1 MFASPPFRLETLGRL
16 RLLAPNGEEERSLA
30 NRRHKLVLLTL
41 LAISR
46 KPISRDRLVDM
57 LWGDREE
64 ARARHSLS
72 DALSQIR
79 GALGQSAI
87 TSRQS
92 EVALSERAALR
103 IDLLELAD
111 AASAG
116 DSAGV
121 IRLYGAPF
129 FDGVHVDGSAEL
141 EHWVLAQRRGAEQLF
156 LRACR
161 KETERL
167 EIAGDWV
174 SLAEV
179 SARWLLHDPLDTTA
193 ARRHLS
199 AVARR
204 TPADPHASRDVR
216 AAFEVIAHRVRV
228 EHGLQV
234 DASVT
239 ACRDRLLQE
248 LSEVQVT
255 LSAPPRAPEAE
266 SSIASMPPSASQA
279 VASIPSTAH
288 GHRAA
293 PHRVRLLRWAVPA
306 AMIVLVVLA
315 VGVGPVRSMFIAD
328 RIETPAARAQQLVN
342 RALQGSAGAVSRNE
356 ALALLER
363 AIALDSTNATALRT
377 LALLLEGDG
386 TKREQVSAA
395 LTSAVALVDEVPAH
409 EREAILSSYHLLVTG
424 DYVQAAEHQR
434 AMLQLNSRDPDAWHD
449 LGMTYQYLG
458 DEARAAEAYRQALAF
473 DPSSAATWSNLVDAV
488 YATGD
493 TAGAARTLD
502 EMAIAIP
509 GHPSVFSA
517 SARLLAASGKLR
529 AAEQQAR
536 AYLAATATRPRS
548 QGIGEMLL
556 SRILWTQGRL
566 AEGDAA
572 VRRGIER
579 QVEVGDAVMALR
591 ESLAL
596 AATAFWLRDDA
607 SRARRIAAEA
617 LATFPLERMAPSDRP
632 YLELATVQA
641 LTGDFGAAA
650 RNIALYTDSVPAQ
663 VRRRTL
669 GTEALARG
677 TLAWRSGR
685 LDEAVVFLR
694 DAPSAD
700 CPACGLPEL
709 ARVYASLG
717 RPDSAAAAMQRFL
730 AIPTLRRTDLLDA
743 LHRRRLEP
751 QPQRATD

>member
-1 MFASPPFRLETLGRL
+1 MPAPAPFRLETLGRL
-16 RLLAPNGEEERSLA
+16 RLLAPNGEEVPSLA
-30 NRRHKLVLLTL
+30 NRRHKLAVLAI

-46 KPISRDRLVDM
+46 RSISRDRLADM
-57 LWGDREE
+57 FWGDREE

-103 IDLLELAD
+103 VDLLELAD
-111 AASAG
+111 AASKG
-116 DSAGV
+116 DSAQV
-121 IRLYGAPF
+121 VRLYGAPF
-129 FDGVHVDGSAEL
+129 LDGVHIDGSAEW
-141 EHWVLAQRRGAEQLF
+141 EHWVLAQRQGAEQLF

-161 KETERL
+161 KESDRL
-167 EIAGDWV
+167 ELAGDWAA
-174 SLAEV
+174 LAGV
-179 SARWLLHDPLDTTA
+179 SARWLVHDVLDVTA
-193 ARRHLS
+193 ARRHLT

-204 TPADPHASRDVR
+204 LPSDPHASRAVSD
-216 AAFEVIAHRVRV
+216 AFEALVLRARA
-228 EHGLQV
+228 EHGV
-234 DASVT
+234 PIDAAVT
-239 ACRDRLLQE
+239 AWRDRLLLE
-248 LSEVQVT
+248 LK
-255 LSAPPRAPEAE
+255 P
-266 SSIASMPPSASQA
+266 
-279 VASIPSTAH
+279 AH
-288 GHRAA
+288 ATGRAA
-293 PHRVRLLRWAVPA
+293 PPPEIEAPSDSALPEPALPSPLPPRDASRWRMALVAAGFLVALTVGFGPARRALLA
-306 AMIVLVVLA
+306 
-315 VGVGPVRSMFIAD
+315 GRS
-328 RIETPAARAQQLVN
+328 ETPAARAQRLVD
-342 RALQGSAGAVSRNE
+342 RALGGSAAQVSRNE
-356 ALALLER
+356 AIALLEQ
-363 AIALDSTNATALRT
+363 ALALDSTNATAYRT
-377 LALLLEGDG
+377 LALLWEGDG

-395 LTSAVALVDEVPAH
+395 LTNAVALADELPAH

-458 DEARAAEAYRQALAF
+458 DETRAAEAYRQALAF

-502 EMAIAIP
+502 EMAMAIP

-517 SARLLAASGKLR
+517 SARLLAASGKSR

-596 AATAFWLRDDA
+596 AATAFWLRGDA
-607 SRARRIAAEA
+607 SRARRLAAEA
-617 LATFPLERMAPSDRP
+617 LERFPLERMAPGDRP

-641 LTGDFGAAA
+641 LGGDLGGAT
-650 RNIALYTDSVPAQ
+650 RNLELYADSVPESI
-663 VRRRTL
+663 RRRTP

-677 TLAWRSGR
+677 TVAWRSGR
-685 LDEAVVFLR
+685 LEEAVTFLQQS
-694 DAPSAD
+694 PSTD

-709 ARVYASLG
+709 ARVYAAMG
-717 RPDSAAAAMQRFL
+717 RPEAAAAANERFL
-730 AIPTLRRTDLLDA
+730 AFPTLRRTDLLDA

-751 QPQRATD
+751 HLPRTKD